1 MEIANMKKIRK
12 SYTFDDVLLV
22 PQRSEV
28 LPSEVDLSA
37 RITPR
42 VQLRVPILSAAM
54 DTVTEHALA
63 IAIAREGGI
72 GILHKN
78 LSIADQANEVHHV
91 KRAESGVVSKPYT
104 VSPDDTLLKVL
115 ELKKSHKI
123 GGFPVVEKGRLVG
136 ILTNRDIRFETDP
149 RRKVRELMTP
159 RDRLVT
165 APSGVSLED
174 AKALLQ
180 KHRIEKLLLI
190 GADDQLTGMITVR
203 DIMKRIDYPNAVQDS
218 KNRLLVGAA
227 IGVTGDFLERAEE
240 LVRMGVDLLV
250 IDTAHG
256 HQINIAKALKK
267 VKNKLGVEVIA
278 GNVAT
283 AKATRFLID
292 AGADAVKVGIG
303 PGSICTTR
311 VIAGIGVPQLTAIMD
326 CAEVAAQ
333 SNVPIIADG
342 GIKYSGDIVKALAGG
357 ASAVM
362 IGSLFAG
369 TDESPGEFI
378 IFNGRRFK
386 SYRGMGSIGA
396 MKRGSGERYFQ
407 NATEENKMVAEG
419 IEGMVPYKGPLK
431 DYIYQLC
438 GGLRSGMGYCGARD
452 LESLKVHAE
461 FIEISSAG
469 LKESHPHDIR
479 ITKETP
485 NYQSGD

>member
-452 LESLKVHAE
+452 LDSLKARAE

>member
-180 KHRIEKLLLI
+180 KHRIEKLLLT

-267 VKNKLGVEVIA
+267 VKNKLNVEVIA

-311 VIAGIGVPQLTAIMD
+311 VIAGIGVPQLTAVMD

-452 LESLKVHAE
+452 LDSLKARAE

>member
-1 MEIANMKKIRK
+1 MKKIRK

-311 VIAGIGVPQLTAIMD
+311 VIAGIGVPQLTAVMD

-452 LESLKVHAE
+452 LDSLKARAE

>member
-1 MEIANMKKIRK
+1 MKKIRK

-267 VKNKLGVEVIA
+267 VKNKLNVEVIA

-452 LESLKVHAE
+452 LESLKDHAE